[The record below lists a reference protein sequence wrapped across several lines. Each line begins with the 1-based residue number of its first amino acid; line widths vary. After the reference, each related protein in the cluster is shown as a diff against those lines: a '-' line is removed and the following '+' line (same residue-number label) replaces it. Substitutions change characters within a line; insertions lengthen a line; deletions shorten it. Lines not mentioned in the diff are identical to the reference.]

1 MFKLYLTTFIL
12 ILFLPIVGHT
22 KIVFVSKRDGK
33 NQIYIM
39 DDNGKNVQRLTN
51 NQFEDKEPVW
61 SPDGTQKTLLT
72 TNPKPSE
79 YHR

>member
-61 SPDGTQKTLLT
+61 SPDGTQKT
-72 TNPKPSE
+72 P
-79 YHR
+79 YD